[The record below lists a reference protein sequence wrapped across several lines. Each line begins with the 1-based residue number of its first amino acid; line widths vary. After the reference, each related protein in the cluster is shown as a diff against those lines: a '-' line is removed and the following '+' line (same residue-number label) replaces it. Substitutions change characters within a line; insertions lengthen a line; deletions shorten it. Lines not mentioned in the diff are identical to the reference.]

1 MQSIFA
7 IFSGCG
13 IGWVGGDCVDLKNN
27 HITVRELLENSASRA
42 VLQRRFPEAIGLPIV
57 ATSGS
62 LTLERAIKLVSAY
75 VPQNVIQETI
85 RELQRL

>member
-1 MQSIFA
+1 M
-7 IFSGCG
+7 
-13 IGWVGGDCVDLKNN
+13 DLKNY
-27 HITVRELLENSASRA
+27 HITVRELFENPAARA
-42 VLQRRFPEAIGLPIV
+42 VLERRFPDAMGLPIV

-75 VPQNVIQETI
+75 VPQAVIQETI